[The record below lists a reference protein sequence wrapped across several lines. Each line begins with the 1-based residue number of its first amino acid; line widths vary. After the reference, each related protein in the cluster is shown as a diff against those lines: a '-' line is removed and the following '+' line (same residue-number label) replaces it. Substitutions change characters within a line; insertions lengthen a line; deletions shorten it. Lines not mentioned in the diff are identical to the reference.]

1 MWAQITV
8 GAGPREA
15 RLSTQLEAMLGV
27 DVKLHKSMCWWT
39 TPCTLAT
46 AKFVAKLSTA
56 LMRLKSMTQRKKSN
70 QPDLDKCLVQADA
83 VARRDAV
90 LEQFLNEFIDRP
102 IRIRAFV
109 VQHGQGLL
117 LSLQV
122 VGSTPSSVLTSA
134 EGNPRRGGVIASDQ
148 LWEDLFKLTRIVFA
162 IDDPV
167 QQFADEHEVIPDCGI
182 DTVPLQQSGSGL
194 TLGSLSVLSWS
205 SDIHLSSEVSL
216 AHEVHLEWCLLAA
229 CPSQTLPPLRP
240 GGTPRL
246 CTFHAKAQLHADL
259 EFVGHRAEV
268 QT

>member
-1 MWAQITV
+1 
-8 GAGPREA
+8 
-15 RLSTQLEAMLGV
+15 ML
-27 DVKLHKSMCWWT
+27 
-39 TPCTLAT
+39 
-46 AKFVAKLSTA
+46 
-56 LMRLKSMTQRKKSN
+56 RRRRN
-70 QPDLDKCLVQADA
+70 LDKCLVQADA

-216 AHEVHLEWCLLAA
+216 AHEVHLEWCLLALVRVRR
-229 CPSQTLPPLRP
+229 CHHSGRVVLPVCVHFM
-240 GGTPRL
+240 PRL
-246 CTFHAKAQLHADL
+246 NFMPTSNLSAIAPKSKLPDR
-259 EFVGHRAEV
+259 VGEKLWGRNATES
-268 QT
+268 